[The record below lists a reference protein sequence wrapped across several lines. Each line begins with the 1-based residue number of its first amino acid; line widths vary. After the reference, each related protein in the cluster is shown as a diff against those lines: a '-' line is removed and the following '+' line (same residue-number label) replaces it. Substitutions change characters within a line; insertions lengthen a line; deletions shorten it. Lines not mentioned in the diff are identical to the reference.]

1 MVRSYHFS
9 FGRISSSSSSICCL
23 LLLSV
28 SLNFNLKFCAQIYLF
43 SCWSNLNGRNAY
55 TWFFIFLLYYAEKF
69 PLLNF
74 FFSNATHAWNF
85 FANENHHISSRI
97 KDQVLLRMWSILL
110 HFSIEN
116 CNDIWLN
123 WYDCLFFPW
132 RIANSLLAL
141 NKWHICHVKRHS
153 EHTIYVLGMLMLT
166 EHEHKYMCSC
176 QQVFVKHAT
185 NRTT

>member
-1 MVRSYHFS
+1 MRILDSLFFYFITQKNSLFWIFSY
-9 FGRISSSSSSICCL
+9 RMPLMLEISL
-23 LLLSV
+23 LT
-28 SLNFNLKFCAQIYLF
+28 K
-43 SCWSNLNGRNAY
+43 
-55 TWFFIFLLYYAEKF
+55 T
-69 PLLNF
+69 
-74 FFSNATHAWNF
+74 T
-85 FANENHHISSRI
+85 ISSRI

-141 NKWHICHVKRHS
+141 NKCHICHVKRHS